1 MSCQLTISSAFCYT
15 TPHMFN
21 FLKTKSVS
29 DEPLYFYDSATRSKR
44 EFTSIKNDV
53 ATLYT
58 CGPTVYDHVHIGNLS
73 AYLLSDLVKR
83 VLIYNDY
90 EVKQTM
96 NFTDFGH
103 LSDDGDHGEDKMMK
117 GMGREGY
124 AITLPNMLK
133 FATTYIDAAKEDMA
147 DMNILPPEQYT
158 RASDYVKEQIRL
170 VETLEQKGYA
180 YKTSDGVYFDI
191 SKFPA
196 YGILG
201 NIDLEALKAGARV
214 AVNPEKKHPADF
226 ALWKFGDLGWESKWG
241 SGFPGWHIECTAMAF
256 ATLGK
261 QIDIHTGG
269 EDLQYTHHNAEIAQA
284 ECATGK
290 PFVNYWLHKSHISI
304 NNEKLAKSAGNSI
317 KLSDLTEQ
325 GYTALEYRYWLLQ
338 SHYRTGTNFTYEALD
353 AAKTALTRL
362 KKQLFEEY
370 GGTATTVS
378 GTYRTQFVKLVND
391 DLDTPK
397 ALALLWEMLK
407 DDSLEPGEKV
417 ATAQDFDR
425 VFGFGLS
432 DDLSDILEDLGEI
445 MLVDAPEDI
454 QALVNDRQA
463 ARAVQNWDEADRLRE
478 ALLVKGYQIED
489 GPDGPKL
496 TKN

>member
-1 MSCQLTISSAFCYT
+1 
-15 TPHMFN
+15 MFN
-21 FLKTKSVS
+21 FFKTKSIT
-29 DEPLYFYDSATRSKR
+29 DNPIYFYDSAARSKR
-44 EFTSIKNDV
+44 EFKPLKDDV
-53 ATLYT
+53 ATIYT

-73 AYLLSDLVKR
+73 AYLLSDLTKR
-83 VLIYNDY
+83 VLLYNDY
-90 EVKQTM
+90 QVKQTM

-117 GMGREGY
+117 GMDREGY
-124 AITLPNMLK
+124 EITLPNMLK
-133 FATTYIDAAKEDMA
+133 FATTFIEAAEVDMA
-147 DMNILPPEQYT
+147 AMNILPAEKYT

-170 VETLEQKGYA
+170 IETLDQKGYA
-180 YKTSDGVYFDI
+180 YQTSDGVYFDI

-201 NIDLEALKAGARV
+201 NIDLEALRAGARV

-284 ECATGK
+284 EAVSNK
-290 PFVNYWLHKSHISI
+290 PFVSYWLHKSHISI
-304 NNEKLAKSAGNSI
+304 NDEKLAKSAGNSI
-317 KLSDLTEQ
+317 KLTDLTAK
-325 GYTALEYRYWLLQ
+325 GYSAIEYRYWLLQ

-362 KKQLFEEY
+362 KKHLFEEY
-370 GGTATTVS
+370 EGKATTVS
-378 GTYRTQFVKLVND
+378 AAYQERFLSHVND

-407 DDSLEPGEKV
+407 DDSLTPGEKV
-417 ATAQDFDR
+417 ATAQDYDR
-425 VFGFGLS
+425 VLGFGLS
-432 DDLSDILEDLGEI
+432 DDMADVLADLGEVA
-445 MLVDAPEDI
+445 LEDAPEDI
-454 QALVNDRQA
+454 QAIVAERQA

-478 ALLVKGYQIED
+478 ALLVKGYQVED